1 MNDPVLVAA
10 GLGKTY
16 PLPKGELRIF
26 EGLDFELAP
35 GELVAVMG
43 ASGVGKTTLL
53 NLLGGLDRPTEG
65 RVYLDGEDLF
75 AGDDREV
82 ASIRNRKI
90 GFVFQV
96 YHLLPEFTALEN
108 VSFPPMI
115 GGTPRKEAFR
125 RAAELLREVG
135 LEDKV
140 PSRPSQL
147 SGGEQQRVA
156 IARAL
161 VKGAP
166 IILADE
172 PTGNLDTKTSIEIM
186 ELFVK
191 LNEGS
196 RITLVLVTH
205 EPDIAAY
212 SQRIVRFRDG
222 RLVGDERLSGP
233 RIARTTEAWTR
244 EAAR

>member
-65 RVYLDGEDLF
+65 RVTLGGEDLF
-75 AGDDREV
+75 ARGDQEV
-82 ASIRNRKI
+82 AAIRNRKI

-108 VSFPPMI
+108 VAFPPMI
-115 GGTPRKEAFR
+115 GGEPRRTAFR
-125 RAAELLREVG
+125 RAAELLKEVG
-135 LEDKV
+135 LEDKAG
-140 PSRPSQL
+140 SRPSQL

-161 VKGAP
+161 VNDP
-166 IILADE
+166 CLLLADE
-172 PTGNLDTKTSIEIM
+172 PTGNLDWKTGERVLRLVLDLHERRGLSSI
-186 ELFVK
+186 
-191 LNEGS
+191 
-196 RITLVLVTH
+196 LVTH
-205 EPDIAAY
+205 NE
-212 SQRIVRFRDG
+212 
-222 RLVGDERLSGP
+222 
-233 RIARTTEAWTR
+233 RIARYCHKIYMMEAGTMKLL
-244 EAAR
+244 EAPPS